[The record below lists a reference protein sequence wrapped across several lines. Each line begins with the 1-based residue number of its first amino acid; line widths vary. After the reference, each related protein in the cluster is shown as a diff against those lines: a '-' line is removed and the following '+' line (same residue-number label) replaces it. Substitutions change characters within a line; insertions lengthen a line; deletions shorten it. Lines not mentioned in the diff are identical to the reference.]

1 MREHRSAS
9 ENDFADADKGRPFNQ
24 SLLAVTIDE
33 RIKRW
38 ILEEIRPGEVGSSS
52 SNPTWAPAVRAS

>member
-9 ENDFADADKGRPFNQ
+9 ENDFTEADKGRPCDQ

-52 SNPTWAPAVRAS
+52 SNPT